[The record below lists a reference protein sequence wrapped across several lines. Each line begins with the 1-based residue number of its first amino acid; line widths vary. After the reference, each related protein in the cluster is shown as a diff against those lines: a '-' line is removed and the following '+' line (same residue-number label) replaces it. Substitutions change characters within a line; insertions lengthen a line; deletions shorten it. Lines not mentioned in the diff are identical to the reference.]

1 MIARK
6 AGPNKTPKIGGGENP
21 PIALRIAIMAQAG
34 ARTMNSITKKPR
46 LVGAFT
52 SRQTTDP
59 NKPTLIPKNTI
70 VNKFKHGRST
80 SAPVTPPL
88 NKKKRD
94 HRKDS
99 QKTQDK
105 LQAAGNQLAQ
115 QHFSETLRSKQQQS
129 ERLLASL
136 SADRVRDSENAAKAK
151 QDHRH
156 QAGSY

>member
-88 NKKKRD
+88 NKKSAITGKTAKR
-94 HRKDS
+94 H
-99 QKTQDK
+99 KTNCRP
-105 LQAAGNQLAQ
+105 L
-115 QHFSETLRSKQQQS
+115 ET
-129 ERLLASL
+129 SL
-136 SADRVRDSENAAKAK
+136 PSNTSPRR
-151 QDHRH
+151 
-156 QAGSY
+156 